1 MGAELEID
9 ACLKWAR
16 CIPNARA
23 HRVKKGSN
31 PGGEIHRYAN
41 LARRFQITGSKV
53 RPVAERLGHL
63 QNPFFCDCV
72 YSAAAVDGA
81 IHGTYGDSQ
90 GSSYVLDANGSAIPR
105 TPLDGESLVCPLRRQ
120 FWNAFWPSSH

>member
-16 CIPNARA
+16 GIPNARA

-41 LARRFQITGSKV
+41 LARRFQITGSQI

-63 QNPFFCDCV
+63 QHPFFCDCV
-72 YSAAAVDGA
+72 YSAAAVDG
-81 IHGTYGDSQ
+81 
-90 GSSYVLDANGSAIPR
+90 
-105 TPLDGESLVCPLRRQ
+105 ESLVRPLRRK

>member
-1 MGAELEID
+1 MGADLEID

-16 CIPNARA
+16 GIPNDRTN
-23 HRVKKGSN
+23 RVKKRSN

-41 LARRFQITGSKV
+41 LARRFQITGSQI

-63 QNPFFCDCV
+63 QHPFFCDCV

-81 IHGTYGDSQ
+81 IHRTYLDSQ
-90 GSSYVLDANGSAIPR
+90 GSSNVPYAKGRAITR
-105 TPLDGESLVCPLRRQ
+105 TPLD
-120 FWNAFWPSSH
+120 

>member
-16 CIPNARA
+16 GIPNARTN
-23 HRVKKGSN
+23 RVKKGPN
-31 PGGEIHRYAN
+31 PGGEIDRYAN
-41 LARRFQITGSKV
+41 LARRFQITGSQI

-63 QNPFFCDCV
+63 QHPFFCDCV

-81 IHGTYGDSQ
+81 IHRTY
-90 GSSYVLDANGSAIPR
+90 
-105 TPLDGESLVCPLRRQ
+105 
-120 FWNAFWPSSH
+120 